1 MATEEQPSLLDTE
14 IPSITARKKR
24 LSWILVALAANV
36 LALLA
41 TLALPWKLVTLKT
54 GTVKLGAEIISYKGG
69 SEVLSGINAGG
80 LQPILIAAVL
90 ALVTGF
96 SCWKR
101 RWIVGLLV
109 TIVLIR
115 EGISVPSFGARGA
128 NTVATDGQ
136 GLELVR
142 VLWPLLL
149 VLLALVTL
157 QSFLVR
163 QAEKNSEKEISESN
177 QHFTDTITSLKK
189 VIVGG
194 IAGVQQA
201 RKDAKH

>member
-24 LSWILVALAANV
+24 LCWILVALAVNA

-80 LQPILIAAVL
+80 LQPILIAIAL

-109 TIVLIR
+109 TIILIR

-177 QHFTDTITSLKK
+177 QHFADTITSLKK
-189 VIVGG
+189 VIVSG